1 MKLELNENLIEEIL
15 AVDAEFNNL
24 ATDDTFEHAADLIGV
39 LAEKINEQ
47 K

>member
-1 MKLELNENLIEEIL
+1 MKLEINDNLIEEIL
-15 AVDAEFNNL
+15 TVDAEFDSN
-24 ATDDTFEHAADLIGV
+24 ASDDTFEHAAEIIGI